1 MEVVFIGDRRAPLQL
16 HLTSTLIEEEVL
28 EEAEVDFSFLLD
40 RCWEEDFFIFHYY
53 GESIMDD

>member
-1 MEVVFIGDRRAPLQL
+1 VFIGDRRAPLQL

-53 GESIMDD
+53 GESIMDH